1 MSTLAT
7 PARPRAKSPIGTKN
21 EATERADPPAPVS
34 GAPWGNAVGG
44 VVVGAEEVMGALVVV
59 TTEGEVVGGVVVGAE
74 EVMGALVVVTTE
86 GEVVDVVV
94 VFRCDEV
101 KGAVVVVTTEGE
113 EVDVVVVVG
122 AEEVMGPLVVVT
134 TEGEVVDV
142 VEVVEDVADVGVVD
156 EAKRHVGWLSGLGPF

>member
-59 TTEGEVVGGVVVGAE
+59 TTEGEVV
-74 EVMGALVVVTTE
+74 
-86 GEVVDVVV
+86 
-94 VFRCDEV
+94 
-101 KGAVVVVTTEGE
+101 
-113 EVDVVVVVG
+113 DVVVVVG

-142 VEVVEDVADVGVVD
+142 VEVVEDVADVVVVD
-156 EAKRHVGWLSGLGPF
+156 EAKRHVGTVTELSSIVTAPVIA

>member
-94 VFRCDEV
+94 V
-101 KGAVVVVTTEGE
+101 
-113 EVDVVVVVG
+113 VG
-122 AEEVMGPLVVVT
+122 AEEVMGALVVVT

-142 VEVVEDVADVGVVD
+142 VEVVEDVADVVVVD
-156 EAKRHVGWLSGLGPF
+156 EAKRHVGTVTELSSIVTAPVIA

>member
-59 TTEGEVVGGVVVGAE
+59 TTEGEVVGVVVVGAE

-86 GEVVDVVV
+86 GEVVDVV
-94 VFRCDEV
+94 
-101 KGAVVVVTTEGE
+101 
-113 EVDVVVVVG
+113 
-122 AEEVMGPLVVVT
+122 
-134 TEGEVVDV
+134 
-142 VEVVEDVADVGVVD
+142 EVVEDVADVVVVD

>member
-86 GEVVDVVV
+86 GEVVDM
-94 VFRCDEV
+94 
-101 KGAVVVVTTEGE
+101 
-113 EVDVVVVVG
+113 VVVVG

-134 TEGEVVDV
+134 TEGEVFERVQ
-142 VEVVEDVADVGVVD
+142 VAP
-156 EAKRHVGWLSGLGPF
+156 KW